1 MTSDTKIGLLLGLVF
16 IFVIAF
22 LINGVPGV
30 PMERV
35 TNELTHNMAFTGT
48 DTQRIG
54 ENVRQVGKYM
64 ATFVPNSASQRGFGF
79 RSPGPES
86 RSDTLSIRSIAPI
99 PSNLAKRAETV
110 LAENRA
116 QKQADEAANV
126 ERLSDVTRALRPQ
139 THIVQEGDTLD
150 KIAVKYYG
158 DRGGQVQ
165 ATRDRLYAANRHRL
179 ESPDELKIGLELNI
193 PFLNPTPPESLQ
205 RVTREVVGVG
215 DSRPYDRPK
224 AKKASNRS
232 YKVKEGDSLWKI
244 SAKQLGDGNRYSDI
258 LRLNKS
264 QLGNTDKVLPG
275 MRLTLPSQ

>member
-30 PMERV
+30 PMDRL

-54 ENVRQVGKYM
+54 ENVRQVGRDLV
-64 ATFVPNSASQRGFGF
+64 TFAPNSASQRGFGF
-79 RSPGPES
+79 RSPEPES

-215 DSRPYDRPK
+215 DPRPHDRPK
-224 AKKASNRS
+224 AKKASNRL
-232 YKVKEGDSLWKI
+232 YKVKDGDNVWKI
-244 SAKQLGDGNRYSDI
+244 AEKQLGDGNRYSDI

-275 MRLTLPSQ
+275 MDLTLPSH